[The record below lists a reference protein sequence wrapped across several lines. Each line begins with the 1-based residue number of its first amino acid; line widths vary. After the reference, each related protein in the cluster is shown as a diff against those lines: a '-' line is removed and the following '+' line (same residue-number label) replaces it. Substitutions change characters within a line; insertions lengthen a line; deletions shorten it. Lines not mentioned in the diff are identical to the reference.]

1 MIHRA
6 IILAAILAAFG
17 MRAAPTVTKA
27 QQSHSQRNLAG
38 LFVHT
43 GVMELM
49 TRGNERA
56 IANVGFVIEAD
67 ALVLTDTEAVFAR
80 FDAARQAGL
89 AGYDREQRRASET
102 SRFRFG
108 LSASQIIECASCLLG
123 RAELSAKVSA
133 YLRHA

>member
-17 MRAAPTVTKA
+17 MLAAPTVTKA

-67 ALVLTDTEAVFAR
+67 ALVLIDTGRRCSRGLMRREIVWIGRVRPRTTAR
-80 FDAARQAGL
+80 
-89 AGYDREQRRASET
+89 
-102 SRFRFG
+102 
-108 LSASQIIECASCLLG
+108 
-123 RAELSAKVSA
+123 
-133 YLRHA
+133 LRNISLPLRPERVADH

>member
-6 IILAAILAAFG
+6 PSERLPY
-17 MRAAPTVTKA
+17 RRSRRRNKA
-27 QQSHSQRNLAG
+27 TASEISRG

-67 ALVLTDTEAVFAR
+67 ALVLIDTGRRCSRGLMRREIVWIGMVRPRTTAR
-80 FDAARQAGL
+80 
-89 AGYDREQRRASET
+89 
-102 SRFRFG
+102 
-108 LSASQIIECASCLLG
+108 
-123 RAELSAKVSA
+123 
-133 YLRHA
+133 LRNISLPLRPERVADH